1 MPDFEALIK
10 HQQLKQPE
18 SNKRLKVV
26 KSSESKTESNNPS
39 TEFSRPKL
47 FYYFLAG
54 FSGSLVAT
62 ISMLFLYENNLITL
76 QTEQLTDL
84 LKLIS

>member
-47 FYYFLAG
+47 IYYFLAG

-62 ISMLFLYENNLITL
+62 ISMLFLYENDLITL